1 MLQNYTFLNA
11 FQRLS
16 RVYTRV
22 GLMQDKTNRRVLE
35 MNSFGDLQHFHFVE
49 KFEN

>member
-49 KFEN
+49 KFKN